1 MPPPAAKVLRRRIG
15 PTSGSN
21 VTSSLRQR
29 MSIHPLYPNRYV
41 WFVFLSTMDVF
52 MTFIVLQFGGAEAN
66 SLANWIL
73 VRFGLAGMT
82 IFKFVMVV
90 FVIGLCE
97 IVGRL
102 DERAGRLLIG
112 AGLIITCAPV
122 VLAFVLLWQSHSAGP
137 IVE

>member
-1 MPPPAAKVLRRRIG
+1 MLQWLASKDMIDKAEE
-15 PTSGSN
+15 
-21 VTSSLRQR
+21 
-29 MSIHPLYPNRYV
+29 
-41 WFVFLSTMDVF
+41 FLV
-52 MTFIVLQFGGAEAN
+52 VGYGGAEAN

-73 VRFGLAGMT
+73 QRFGLAGMT
-82 IFKFVMVV
+82 IFKFVMVI

-122 VLAFVLLWQSHSAGP
+122 VLAFVLLWQSHYAGP